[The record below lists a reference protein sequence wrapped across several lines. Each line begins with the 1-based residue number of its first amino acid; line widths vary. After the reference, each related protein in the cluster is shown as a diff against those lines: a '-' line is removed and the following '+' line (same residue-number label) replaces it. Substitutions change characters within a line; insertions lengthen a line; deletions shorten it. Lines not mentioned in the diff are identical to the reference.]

1 MRGLNV
7 QVRSTNIGMPGGN
20 AHEGVCI
27 TVGVAAMGGCEWTNE
42 NGAHSRAGYV
52 VGVDAE

>member
-1 MRGLNV
+1 
-7 QVRSTNIGMPGGN
+7 MPGGN

-27 TVGVAAMGGCEWTNE
+27 TAGIAVMGGCEQANE
-42 NGAHSRAGYV
+42 NGARGGVGYI